1 MDRFLEAPLV
11 VFRVGGIP
19 ITETVFI
26 SWVIMGVMVGGGFA
40 LTRRLRR
47 TPTGVQSVLELL
59 VKGLI
64 SLVTMTMGRDKLG
77 FLGYMGALTLYL
89 LISNILGVTGLRP
102 PTSDI
107 NVTMALALLTFFA
120 TQYYRFAFRGFGGY
134 LKSFTEPVIFI
145 FPMNV
150 ISELAA
156 PVSLGMRLFGN
167 ILGGSIIVAMIYSI
181 IPLAIPL
188 PFHLYFDLFVG
199 VVQTYIFT
207 MLTMV
212 FVKMALE

>member
-1 MDRFLEAPLV
+1 MDRFLDAPLV
-11 VFRVGGIP
+11 VFRIGTIP
-19 ITETVFI
+19 ISETVLI
-26 SWVIMGVMVGGGFA
+26 SWIIMGVMVGGGYI

-47 TPTGVQSVLELL
+47 RPTGVQSVLELL
-59 VKGLI
+59 VNGLT
-64 SLVTMTMGRDKLG
+64 SLVSMTMGRDKLG
-77 FLGYMGALTLYL
+77 FLGYVGALVLFIL
-89 LISNILGVTGLRP
+89 VSNILGVTGLRP

-107 NVTMALALLTFFA
+107 NVTMALALLTFLA
-120 TQYYRFAFRGFGGY
+120 TQYYRFHARGFGGY
-134 LKSFTEPVIFI
+134 VKSFAEPVAFI
-145 FPMNV
+145 FPLNV

-167 ILGGSIIVAMIYSI
+167 ILGGSVIVAMIYSVV
-181 IPLAIPL
+181 PLVIPL

-199 VVQTYIFT
+199 VVQTYIFA